1 LFYVHVHGCYHP
13 VIQCFF
19 IYINDGVGV
28 IVVSVRISE
37 LVYINQYRYW
47 V

>member
-1 LFYVHVHGCYHP
+1 ML
-13 VIQCFF
+13 F

-28 IVVSVRISE
+28 IVLSGRISE
-37 LVYINQYRYW
+37 LVYINLYRYW